1 MQNSRCRK
9 GECAK
14 VLTMVNILEQNCEI
28 VNTEKLKDLNSNLKC
43 IQFLDMA
50 HLVNVMPSIHCS
62 LKLDAEASNGSH
74 GTELKSVTDT
84 NQYCTVI

>member
-28 VNTEKLKDLNSNLKC
+28 VNTEKLKDLNSNLKG
-43 IQFLDMA
+43 IQF
-50 HLVNVMPSIHCS
+50 VNKRLI
-62 LKLDAEASNGSH
+62 LKNI
-74 GTELKSVTDT
+74 LKDLL
-84 NQYCTVI
+84 